1 MKRWSVTVIVLVLSG
16 LLWTG
21 CDIFGTKEDYY
32 PLTVG
37 NSWSY
42 RGHAR
47 VLTAT
52 DDQPDTVQTMT
63 IQVVATGKDN
73 LNSGE
78 EVIELVNTTSVHMY
92 FPFES
97 TYTVIETTYEREAGS
112 FVLSYESKT
121 DSAPDT
127 TLVLPLTKDKTWRI
141 NEFTVARVLQQEDVT
156 VPAGTYRSAWKI
168 EQTVNTGTQTFTQH
182 WWYANNTGPIKAHWQ
197 ESYGTAA
204 YEFNLELTGA
214 TIK

>member
-1 MKRWSVTVIVLVLSG
+1 MKRWSLLVIVLIISG
-16 LLWTG
+16 LVWIG
-21 CDIFGTKEDYY
+21 CDMFGTKEDYY

-42 RGHAR
+42 RGYAR
-47 VLTAT
+47 LLTAT

-63 IQVVATGKDN
+63 IQVVATKRDN

-78 EVIELVNTTSVHMY
+78 EVIELVNTISVHMY
-92 FPFES
+92 FPFDS
-97 TYTVIETTYEREAGS
+97 NYTVIDTSYARETGS

-127 TLVLPLTKDKTWRI
+127 TLVLPLTKDKTWRM
-141 NEFTVARVLQQEDVT
+141 NEFVVAKVLQQEDVS
-156 VPAGTYRSAWKI
+156 VPAGTYRNAWKI
-168 EQTVNTGTQTFTQH
+168 EHTVNAGTQTYTEH
-182 WWYANNTGPIKAHWQ
+182 WWYANNVGPVKVHWQ
-197 ESYGTAA
+197 ESYGTAT
-204 YEFNLELTGA
+204 YEFNLGLTGA

>member
-1 MKRWSVTVIVLVLSG
+1 MKRWHVSVIGMIITG
-16 LLWTG
+16 LLWIG
-21 CDIFGTKEDYY
+21 CDIFGAKEDYY
-32 PLTVG
+32 PLAVG

-42 RGHAR
+42 HGHVR
-47 VLTAT
+47 ILTAT

-78 EVIELVNTTSVHMY
+78 EVIQLVNTTSVHMY

-97 TYTVIETTYEREAGS
+97 TFTVVDTSYERETGG

-127 TLVLPLTKDKTWRI
+127 TLVLPLTKDKTWRV
-141 NEFTVARVLQQEDVT
+141 NEITVAKVLQQEDVN

-168 EQTVNTGTQTFTQH
+168 EQTVNTGAQTFTQH
-182 WWYANNTGPIKAHWQ
+182 WWYANNIGPVKAHWR
-197 ESYGTAA
+197 EPYGTAA